1 MSEFKGLGKKLGKT
15 AAKAIKKTEEVA
27 DIAVKYVKLR
37 SIDAKL
43 DERYEVLGKL
53 TYKQIKNG
61 ESYAERIAAVM
72 EEIDVLREK
81 RAAIVAE
88 IEEAKKAKEET
99 ADEE

>member
-1 MSEFKGLGKKLGKT
+1 MADWSSIRDTLSRAANKAAQKT
-15 AAKAIKKTEEVA
+15 GELA
-27 DIAVKYVKLR
+27 DTASKYVKLK
-37 SIDAKL
+37 SVDSKLSAKFEL
-43 DERYEVLGKL
+43 LGKL

-61 ESYAERIAAVM
+61 ESYAERIATVM